1 MNLGKTQKTYQE
13 VTMTTNK
20 IIDAMWDDS
29 PIDVST
35 EVNFIWSI
43 ANKLRGT
50 YQSDKYKDVIIPM
63 VIIRRFECALEP
75 TKQKVVDQYKANPAY
90 PAKAMYRISGYQFY
104 NTSEYDLAELVNDSD
119 NLAKNFKFYIQSFSS
134 NVQDIIKSLDFDK
147 QIDKMDK
154 NNRLFSVV
162 KAFSELDL
170 NPITID
176 NVRMGYI
183 FEELIRK
190 FSENAEAGD
199 HYTGRD
205 IIKLMVNILLAEG
218 CDDIFDDGKVITVLD
233 QACGTGG
240 MLSTSYN
247 FIKRYNPTADVRLFG
262 QEINPESYAI
272 CLAEMMIKGQNVEN
286 ICYQDTMKAD
296 RFKGT
301 KMRFVIEN
309 PPFGTPWGGKDAAE
323 GVETA
328 VNDEHKK
335 GFDGRWGAGLPGS
348 GDMQMLFLQ
357 SAVDKMDDNLG
368 RAAIIENGS
377 PLFTGGTASG
387 ESQIRRWLLENDLI
401 EAIIALPT
409 DLFYNT
415 GIATYIWV
423 LSKNKRVERKGKI
436 QLIDAST
443 FFHKLRKA
451 LGDKKNEISPE
462 DRSTITKLYAN
473 FAENEYCKIYDNTE
487 FIYREYVVMQPLQ
500 RSYAITDERVDAM
513 LSAGALSSLYDES
526 KVNELES
533 AEELTGKELS
543 KLEAYQNNKPTYD
556 SIIQTLRDA
565 VSDVKYNSPDDFMP
579 VLTKLLA
586 NVTADKKLLEKI
598 ADGLSVMDKK
608 AEIQRDKKG
617 NIIYDK
623 ETKDPEIVKWEES
636 IDDYMAREVLPHI
649 PDAKAFFE
657 ENLGAKNPVIRT
669 GAEIPFT
676 RYFYKY
682 QQPVASEELETKFME
697 LERSVS
703 ERVAKLFK

>member
-1 MNLGKTQKTYQE
+1 MADKK
-13 VTMTTNK
+13 V
-20 IIDAMWDDS
+20 IDAMWNDS
-29 PIDVST
+29 PIDVSS

-63 VIIRRFECALEP
+63 VIIRRFECALAP
-75 TKQKVVDQYKANPAY
+75 TKAKVVEMFKANPNY
-90 PAKAMYRISGYQFY
+90 PAKAMYRLSGFQFY
-104 NTSEYDLAELVNDSD
+104 NTSEFDLAELVNDSD
-119 NLAKNFKFYIQSFSS
+119 HLAANFKAYIQGFSA
-134 NVQDIIKSLDFDK
+134 NIQDIIRSLDFDK

-154 NNRLFSVV
+154 NNRLLSVV

-272 CLAEMMIKGQNVEN
+272 CLAEMMIKGQNAEN

-323 GVETA
+323 GVEDA
-328 VNDEHKK
+328 VNAEYQK

-357 SAVDKMDDNLG
+357 SAIDKMDDNVG

-377 PLFTGGTASG
+377 PLFSGGTASG
-387 ESQIRRWLLENDLI
+387 ESQIRRWMLESDLI

-423 LSKNKRVERKGKI
+423 LSKNKRPERKGKI
-436 QLIDAST
+436 QLIDASS
-443 FFHKLRKA
+443 FFKKLRKA

-462 DRSTITKLYAN
+462 DRTAITKLYAD
-473 FAENEYCKIYDNTE
+473 FVENEYCKIYKNEE
-487 FIYREYVVMQPLQ
+487 FIYREYVAMQPLQ
-500 RSYAITDERVDAM
+500 RSYAITAERVEAM
-513 LSAGALSSLYDES
+513 LAKGSLSSLYDQA
-526 KVNELES
+526 KVDELES
-533 AEELTGKELS
+533 LEEPTGKDIK
-543 KLEAYQNNKPTYD
+543 KLEAYQNNLPVYEA
-556 SIIQTLRDA
+556 IIAALNAA
-565 VSDVKYNSPDDFMP
+565 VSDEVYYSPAAFMP
-579 VLTKLLA
+579 VLTKALA
-586 NVTADKKLLEKI
+586 TATADKKLLEKI

-608 AEIQRDKKG
+608 AEIQRDRKG

-623 ETKDPEIVKWEES
+623 ETKDTELVKFEEN

-649 PDAKAFFE
+649 PDAVAFFE
-657 ENLGAKNPVIRT
+657 ENLGAKKPVIKT

-682 QQPVASEELETKFME
+682 QQPTASEELETQFME
-697 LERSVS
+697 LELSVS
-703 ERVAKLFK
+703 DRVAKLFQ

>member
-1 MNLGKTQKTYQE
+1 MAEKQT
-13 VTMTTNK
+13 
-20 IIDAMWDDS
+20 IDAMWDDS
-29 PIDVST
+29 PVDVST

-63 VIIRRFECALEP
+63 VIIRRFECALVP
-75 TKQKVVDQYKANPAY
+75 TKQKVVDQFKTNPAY
-90 PAKAMYRISGYQFY
+90 PAKAMYRVSGYQFY
-104 NTSEYDLAELVNDSD
+104 NTSEFDLAELVNDTD
-119 NLAKNFKFYIQSFSS
+119 HLAANFKSYIQGFSA
-134 NVQDIIKSLDFDK
+134 NIQDIIKSLDFDK

-154 NNRLFSVV
+154 NNRLLSVV

-170 NPITID
+170 NPVTID
-176 NVRMGYI
+176 NVKMGYI
-183 FEELIRK
+183 FEDLIRR

-247 FIKRYNPTADVRLFG
+247 FIKRYNPSADVRLFG

-272 CLAEMMIKGQNVEN
+272 CLAEMMIKGQNAEN

-323 GVETA
+323 GVEQA
-328 VNDEHKK
+328 VNDEYTKAL
-335 GFDGRWGAGLPGS
+335 DGRWGAGLPGS

-357 SAVDKMDDNLG
+357 SAIDKMDDNFG

-377 PLFTGGTASG
+377 PLFSGGTASG
-387 ESQIRRWLLENDLI
+387 ESQIRRWMLENDLI

-423 LSKNKRVERKGKI
+423 LSKNKRRERKGKI
-436 QLIDAST
+436 QLIDASG
-443 FFHKLRKA
+443 FYGKLRKA
-451 LGDKKNEISPE
+451 LGNKKNEISSE
-462 DRSTITKLYAN
+462 NRTQITKLYAD
-473 FAENEYCKIYDNTE
+473 FAENEYCKIYKNEE
-487 FIYREYVVMQPLQ
+487 FIYREYTVMHPLQ
-500 RSYAITDERVDAM
+500 RSYAITEDRIEAM
-513 LSAGALSSLYDES
+513 LSKGSLSSLYDQA
-526 KVNELES
+526 KVDELENM
-533 AEELTGKELS
+533 EELSGKDLK
-543 KLEAYQNNKPTYD
+543 KLEAYQNNQPVYEAIIAALHAAVSEQVYD
-556 SIIQTLRDA
+556 SPKTFI
-565 VSDVKYNSPDDFMP
+565 P
-579 VLTKLLA
+579 VLTKALA
-586 NVTADKKLLEKI
+586 NATADKKLLDKI
-598 ADGLSVMDKK
+598 ADGLSVMDKD
-608 AEIQRDKKG
+608 AEIQKDKKG
-617 NIIYDK
+617 NVLYDK
-623 ETKDPEIVKWEES
+623 ETKDTELVKWEES
-636 IDDYMAREVLPHI
+636 IDDYMTREVLPHV

-657 ENLGAKNPVIRT
+657 EDLGKKKPVIKT

-682 QQPVASEELETKFME
+682 QQPTPSEVYGSRAF
-697 LERSVS
+697 S
-703 ERVAKLFK
+703 F

>member
-1 MNLGKTQKTYQE
+1 MVGKQ
-13 VTMTTNK
+13 V
-20 IIDAMWDDS
+20 IDAMWDDS
-29 PIDVST
+29 PIDVSA

-63 VIIRRFECALEP
+63 VIIRRFECALAP
-75 TKQKVVDQYKANPAY
+75 TKAKVVEMFKANPNY
-90 PAKAMYRISGYQFY
+90 PAKAMYRLSGFQFY
-104 NTSEYDLAELVNDSD
+104 NTSEFDLAELVNDSD
-119 NLAKNFKFYIQSFSS
+119 HLAANFKAYIQGFSA
-134 NVQDIIKSLDFDK
+134 NIQDIIKSLDFDK

-154 NNRLFSVV
+154 NNRLLSVV

-272 CLAEMMIKGQNVEN
+272 CLAEMMIKGQNAEN
-286 ICYQDTMKAD
+286 ICYQDTMKKD
-296 RFKGT
+296 RFKDT

-323 GVETA
+323 GVEQA
-328 VNDEHKK
+328 VQEEYAK

-357 SAVDKMDDNLG
+357 SAIDKMDDNVG

-377 PLFTGGTASG
+377 PLFSGGTASG
-387 ESQIRRWLLENDLI
+387 ESQIRRWMLENDLI

-423 LSKNKRVERKGKI
+423 LSKNKRPERKGKV
-436 QLIDAST
+436 QLIDASS

-462 DRSTITKLYAN
+462 DRTAITKLYAD
-473 FAENEYCKIYDNTE
+473 FTENECCKIYPNEE

-500 RSYAITDERVDAM
+500 RSYSITAERIEAM
-513 LSAGALSSLYDES
+513 LTKGSLSSLYDQA
-526 KVNELES
+526 KVDELES
-533 AEELTGKELS
+533 LEEPTGKDVK
-543 KLEAYQNNKPTYD
+543 KLEAYQNNFPVYEA
-556 SIIQTLRDA
+556 IIAALNAA
-565 VSDVKYNSPDDFMP
+565 VSDEVYYSPAAFMP
-579 VLTKLLA
+579 VLTKALA
-586 NVTADKKLLEKI
+586 TATADKKLLEKI

-608 AEIQRDKKG
+608 AEIQRDRKG

-623 ETKDPEIVKWEES
+623 ETKDTELVKFEES

-649 PDAKAFFE
+649 PDAVAFFE
-657 ENLGAKNPVIRT
+657 ENLGAKKPVVKT

-682 QQPVASEELETKFME
+682 QNPTASEELESKFME

-703 ERVAKLFK
+703 DRVAKLFG

>member
-1 MNLGKTQKTYQE
+1 MADKQT
-13 VTMTTNK
+13 
-20 IIDAMWDDS
+20 IDAMWDDS
-29 PIDVST
+29 PVDVST

-63 VIIRRFECALEP
+63 VIIRRFECALAP
-75 TKQKVVDQYKANPAY
+75 TKQKVVEQFKANPAY

-104 NTSEYDLAELVNDSD
+104 NTSEFDLAELVNDAD
-119 NLAKNFKFYIQSFSS
+119 HLAANFKSYIQGFSA
-134 NVQDIIKSLDFDK
+134 NIQDIIKSLDFDK

-154 NNRLFSVV
+154 NNRLLSVV

-170 NPITID
+170 NPVTID
-176 NVRMGYI
+176 NVKMGYI
-183 FEELIRK
+183 FEDLIRR

-240 MLSTSYN
+240 MLSTSWN
-247 FIKRYNPTADVRLFG
+247 FIKRYNPSADVRLFG

-272 CLAEMMIKGQNVEN
+272 CLAEMMIKGQNAEN

-323 GVETA
+323 GVEQA
-328 VNDEHKK
+328 VNDEYAK

-357 SAVDKMDDNLG
+357 SAVDKMDDNFG

-377 PLFTGGTASG
+377 PLFSGGTSSG
-387 ESQIRRWLLENDLI
+387 ESQIRRWLLENDSI

-423 LSKNKRVERKGKI
+423 LSKNKRFERKGKI
-436 QLIDAST
+436 QLIDASG
-443 FFHKLRKA
+443 FYNKLRKA
-451 LGDKKNEISPE
+451 LGNKKNEISPE
-462 DRSTITKLYAN
+462 NRSEITKLYAD
-473 FAENEYCKIYDNTE
+473 FVENEYCKIYPNEE
-487 FIYREYVVMQPLQ
+487 FIYREYTVMQPLQ
-500 RSYAITDERVDAM
+500 RSYAITKERIEAM
-513 LSAGALSSLYDES
+513 LAKGALSSLYDQA
-526 KVNELES
+526 KVDELENM
-533 AEELTGKELS
+533 EELTGKDLK
-543 KLEAYQNNKPTYD
+543 KLEAYQNNQPVYEAVVAA
-556 SIIQTLRDA
+556 LYAA
-565 VSDVKYNSPDDFMP
+565 VSEQVYASPKAFMP
-579 VLTKLLA
+579 VLTEALA
-586 NVTADKKLLEKI
+586 DATADKKLLDKI
-598 ADGLSVMDKK
+598 VAGLSVMDKN
-608 AEIQRDKKG
+608 AEIQKDKKG
-617 NIIYDK
+617 NIVYDK
-623 ETKDPEIVKWEES
+623 ETKDTEFVKWEES
-636 IDDYMAREVLPHI
+636 IDDYMAREVLPHV

-657 ENLGAKNPVIRT
+657 EDLGKKKPVIKT

-682 QQPVASEELETKFME
+682 QQPTRSEELEAKFMDLE
-697 LERSVS
+697 LSVS
-703 ERVAKLFK
+703 ERVSKLFE